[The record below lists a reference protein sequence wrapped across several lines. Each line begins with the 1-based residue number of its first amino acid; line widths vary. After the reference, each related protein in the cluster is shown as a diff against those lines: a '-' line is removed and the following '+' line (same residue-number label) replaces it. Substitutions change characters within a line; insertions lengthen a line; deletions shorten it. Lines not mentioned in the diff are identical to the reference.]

1 MLNHL
6 EKGDLDAAII
16 FRNESLAESVHY
28 LSKVSESE
36 VSIWSNKK
44 KVITNLDSFPN
55 MLIGTIN
62 GASFGELYDLHKNV
76 KKIKTNNYSQ
86 GLQML
91 KLNRLDGV
99 IGSDVGVLYWLSK
112 SKFDLDEFPKPL
124 RLKSKDWWMH
134 FSKKSKK
141 AQLMKKL
148 KEGINKI
155 YKKDL
160 IMNIYN
166 KNYNNKPI

>member
-1 MLNHL
+1 M
-6 EKGDLDAAII
+6 
-16 FRNESLAESVHY
+16 
-28 LSKVSESE
+28 
-36 VSIWSNKK
+36 
-44 KVITNLDSFPN
+44 
-55 MLIGTIN
+55 
-62 GASFGELYDLHKNV
+62 

-91 KLNRLDGV
+91 KLGRLDGV
-99 IGSDVGVLYWLSK
+99 IGSDVGVLYWSSK
-112 SKFDLDEFPKPL
+112 SKFDLDEFAKPL
-124 RLKSKDWWMH
+124 RLKSKEWWIH

-141 AQLMKKL
+141 AHLMKKL

-166 KNYNNKPI
+166 KNYNAKTNKT

>member
-1 MLNHL
+1 M
-6 EKGDLDAAII
+6 
-16 FRNESLAESVHY
+16 
-28 LSKVSESE
+28 SKVSESE
-36 VSIWSNKK
+36 VSIWSNKTK
-44 KVITNLDSFPN
+44 MIKSLDSFPN

-91 KLNRLDGV
+91 KLGRLDGV
-99 IGSDVGVLYWLSK
+99 IGSDVGVLYWSSK
-112 SKFDLDEFPKPL
+112 SKFDLDGFAKPL
-124 RLKSKDWWMH
+124 RLKSKEWWMH
-134 FSKKSKK
+134 FSKRSKK
-141 AQLMKKL
+141 THLMKKL
-148 KEGINKI
+148 KKAINNI

-166 KNYNNKPI
+166 KNYNAKTNKT